1 LVRIIDADATTLG
14 RSEEGV
20 RGFEAKTKEIC
31 TDCVDEIV
39 SVIAKRGFLVG

>member
-20 RGFEAKTKEIC
+20 RGFEAKTKAILALFGEAPIGGC
-31 TDCVDEIV
+31 
-39 SVIAKRGFLVG
+39 L